1 MPIIDTFKA
10 IGLVMNVD
18 ATPTPDVVSTFNI
31 KGFSMFFQF
40 FDLCKM
46 PKAVYLKV
54 FYLYVKL

>member
-31 KGFSMFFQF
+31 KGFSMFFHFLIYARCQKPFILKCF
-40 FDLCKM
+40 F
-46 PKAVYLKV
+46 
-54 FYLYVKL
+54 FT